1 MASNILQV
9 KYYNIE
15 TGKEIPM
22 SQGEQA
28 KERTRWQK
36 FWNWVLGG
44 IIGSGAAVIIG
55 IGWGIGAGGGPFGV
69 KRIVIT
75 VVDRPGTNI

>member
-1 MASNILQV
+1 MANNILQV

-22 SQGEQA
+22 SQGEEA
-28 KERTRWQK
+28 KQKTRWQK

-44 IIGSGAAVIIG
+44 LIGSGGAVIIG
-55 IGWGIGAGGGPFGV
+55 IFVGIGSGGGPFEV
-69 KRIVIT
+69 KRVVIT
-75 VVDRPGTNI
+75 AVDRPGTNI

>member
-1 MASNILQV
+1 MANNILQV

-22 SQGEQA
+22 SQGEEA
-28 KERTRWQK
+28 KQKTRWQK

-44 IIGSGAAVIIG
+44 LIGSGGAVIIG
-55 IGWGIGAGGGPFGV
+55 IFVGFGSGGGPFGV
-69 KRIVIT
+69 HKIVIT

>member
-1 MASNILQV
+1 MANNILQV
-9 KYYNIE
+9 TYYNIE

-22 SQGEQA
+22 SQGEQG

-55 IGWGIGAGGGPFGV
+55 IFVGFGSGGGPFGV
-69 KRIVIT
+69 KRVVIT